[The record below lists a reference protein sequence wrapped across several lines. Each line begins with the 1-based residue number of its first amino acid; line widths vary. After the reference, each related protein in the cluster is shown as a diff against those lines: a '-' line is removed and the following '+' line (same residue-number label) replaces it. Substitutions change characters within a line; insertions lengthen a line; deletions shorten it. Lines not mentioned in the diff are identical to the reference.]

1 MQVTHAQIA
10 TFLAP
15 AELHSGLDSVHLLR
29 HPHGRPTG
37 EAYVELRDQ
46 KSMDFAVQQK
56 HKQMMGRRYIE
67 VRRSRRPS
75 FAACA
80 SSGLCQVCSTAYAA
94 TLCVSSIQV
103 DCHNLS

>member
-1 MQVTHAQIA
+1 MTHAQIA

-15 AELHSGLDSVHLLR
+15 AELEDGLESVHLLR

-67 VRRSRRPS
+67 VSSIVVLPLP
-75 FAACA
+75 ACA
-80 SSGLCQVCSTAYAA
+80 AAVFWGLDCACTSFSSST
-94 TLCVSSIQV
+94 
-103 DCHNLS
+103 LSARAVEAC